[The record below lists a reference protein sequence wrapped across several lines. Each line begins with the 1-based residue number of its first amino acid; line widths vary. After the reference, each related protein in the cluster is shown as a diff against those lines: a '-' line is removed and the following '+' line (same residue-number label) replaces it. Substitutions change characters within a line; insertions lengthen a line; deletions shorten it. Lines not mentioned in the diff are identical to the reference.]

1 MEDGPWQRGQHMS
14 GPTTDIEIPA
24 PVVQW
29 EKAPLDHENP
39 PHPPAPARRH
49 VAVDRKPLPDIVEGV
64 CSSCGADITGPED
77 ASCCGS
83 RILDIPAEVDD
94 LRDIRL

>member
-1 MEDGPWQRGQHMS
+1 MS
-14 GPTTDIEIPA
+14 KPTTEIEIPL

-29 EKAPLDHENP
+29 EKVELDFVDP
-39 PHPPAPARRH
+39 PHPPVSARRH
-49 VAVDRKPLPDIVEGV
+49 VAVDRIPLPDIVEGV
-64 CSSCGADITGPED
+64 CSTCGADITGPEG